1 MNKNIKTFDEWAILN
16 KDEGMEKGHHASV
29 AHMLD
34 IIKKNIQKNIQSLI
48 LDVETV
54 GW

>member
-34 IIKKNIQKNIQSLI
+34 IIKKKIYKQIFCH
-48 LDVETV
+48 
-54 GW
+54 